1 MHGIVVCRAWRSIAL
16 ATPSTISIKIHK
28 QPHQAFQYLP
38 VVEAVQKVI
47 SRSGDHAMTGLSFQ
61 LAYSP
66 TPSSLDAN
74 REVNRALKIP
84 VEHAPRWREA
94 SFIIHEY
101 LFQDL
106 RPVKDCIPILENQI
120 TQCRAIN
127 LGNPLELIELMSNLL
142 SLRLGKLYD
151 IGTERALKLDNL
163 R

>member
-61 LAYSP
+61 FAYSP
-66 TPSSLDAN
+66 MPSSLDAN
-74 REVNRALKIP
+74 REANRALKIP
-84 VEHAPRWREA
+84 VEHAPQWREA
-94 SFIIHEY
+94 SFIIPEY
-101 LFQDL
+101 LFQDFQ
-106 RPVKDCIPILENQI
+106 PVEDCIPILENQI

-127 LGNPLELIELMSNLL
+127 LGNPLELIQLMSKPV
-142 SLRLGKLYD
+142 RYWYREGFEV
-151 IGTERALKLDNL
+151 G
-163 R
+163 